1 MQLQIDRSDQ
11 PGWAIISP
19 AGEIDLATVGQLEDV
34 LAASIVDGK
43 TDVAVDLTGVTFMDS
58 TGLRALLAANQNL
71 SGSGHRLALVVAG
84 GPVDRLLDISGV
96 GQTLAIFQ
104 SLEAAT
110 A

>member
-1 MQLQIDRSDQ
+1 MQLQIGRSDQ
-11 PGWAIISP
+11 PGWAIICP
-19 AGEIDLATVGQLEDV
+19 EGEIDLATVSQLEDA
-34 LAASIVDGK
+34 LASSMVNGDTHIAL
-43 TDVAVDLTGVTFMDS
+43 DLTGVTFMDS

-71 SGSGHRLALVVAG
+71 TEAGRRLALIVSG

-96 GQTLAIFQ
+96 GQTLKIFP

>member
-1 MQLQIDRSDQ
+1 
-11 PGWAIISP
+11 
-19 AGEIDLATVGQLEDV
+19 
-34 LAASIVDGK
+34 
-43 TDVAVDLTGVTFMDS
+43 
-58 TGLRALLAANQNL
+58 
-71 SGSGHRLALVVAG
+71 LALIVAG

>member
-1 MQLQIDRSDQ
+1 MQLQIDRSYQ

-19 AGEIDLATVGQLEDV
+19 SGEIDLATVSQLEDA
-34 LAASIVDGK
+34 LAASIVDGN

-71 SGSGHRLALVVAG
+71 SSSGHRMALIVAG

-96 GQTLAIFQ
+96 GQTLAIFE

>member
-11 PGWAIISP
+11 PGWAILSP
-19 AGEIDLATVGQLEDV
+19 SGEIDLATVGQLEDA
-34 LAASIVDGK
+34 LTASMGND

-71 SGSGHRLALVVAG
+71 SESGHRLALVVAG

>member
-1 MQLQIDRSDQ
+1 MQLKIERSDQ

-19 AGEIDLATVGQLEDV
+19 SGEIDLATVGQLEDS
-34 LAASIVDGK
+34 LATLSDGN

-58 TGLRALLAANQNL
+58 TGLRALLAANQSL
-71 SGSGHRLALVVAG
+71 SESGRRLALVVAG

-104 SLEAAT
+104 SMEAAT

>member
-19 AGEIDLATVGQLEDV
+19 SGEIDLATVGQLEDA
-34 LAASIVDGK
+34 LAASMSGN

-71 SGSGHRLALVVAG
+71 SGSGRRLALIVAG

>member
-19 AGEIDLATVGQLEDV
+19 SGEIDLATVGQLEDA
-34 LAASIVDGK
+34 LAASMSDG

-71 SGSGHRLALVVAG
+71 SGSGHRLALIVAG

>member
-19 AGEIDLATVGQLEDV
+19 SGEIDLATVSQLEEA
-34 LAASIVDGK
+34 LATAMGGGG

-71 SGSGHRLALVVAG
+71 ADSGHRMALIVAG

-96 GQTLAIFQ
+96 GHTLAIFQ
-104 SLEAAT
+104 SMEAAT

>member
-19 AGEIDLATVGQLEDV
+19 SGEIDLATVGQLEDA
-34 LAASIVDGK
+34 LTAAMGDGS

-58 TGLRALLAANQNL
+58 TGLRALLAANKNL
-71 SGSGHRLALVVAG
+71 SDSGHRMALIVAG

-104 SLEAAT
+104 SMEAAT

>member
-1 MQLQIDRSDQ
+1 MQLKIDRSDQ

-19 AGEIDLATVGQLEDV
+19 SGEIDLATVGQLEDA
-34 LAASIVDGK
+34 LAASSDGNS
-43 TDVAVDLTGVTFMDS
+43 DVAVDLTGVTFMDS

-71 SGSGHRLALVVAG
+71 SEFGRRLALIVAG

-104 SLEAAT
+104 SIEAAT